1 MRLFIVRHGRTV
13 WNEKKRTQGRV
24 HNRLSSFGVAFSKEV
39 AEKLKDIEFDY
50 IFSSPL
56 LRAVQTA
63 NIINKFHNNKV
74 VKDER
79 LTDIDQGVFTG
90 RYFESLSEEELAI
103 KKSKDKNYGME
114 SLKEM
119 YDRTSDFYNYIK
131 NHYSDSTI
139 LVVTHSGNASFLEM
153 LTSCSEYD
161 PNVFNRT
168 DLFQNS
174 EVKEFLV
181 KN

>member
-1 MRLFIVRHGRTV
+1 MRLFIARHGKTV

-24 HNRLSSFGVAFSKEV
+24 YNRLSNQGKIFSNEV
-39 AEKLKDIEFDY
+39 AQKLKDIEFDY

-63 NIINKFHNNKV
+63 NIINKYHNKKII
-74 VKDER
+74 KDER

-90 RYFESLSEEELAI
+90 RYFESLTDEELKI

-114 SLKEM
+114 SHKEM
-119 YDRTSDFYNYIK
+119 YDRVKSFFDFLKLNYP
-131 NHYSDSTI
+131 DSTI